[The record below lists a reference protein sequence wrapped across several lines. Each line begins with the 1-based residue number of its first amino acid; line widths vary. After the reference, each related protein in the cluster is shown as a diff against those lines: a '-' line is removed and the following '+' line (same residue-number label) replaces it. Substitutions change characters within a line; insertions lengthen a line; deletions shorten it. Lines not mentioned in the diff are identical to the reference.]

1 MLPRIKINYL
11 SGQLGTV
18 GTSPDGLVAIVA
30 GATAV
35 ASTFELGISYKLRKP
50 SELTAL
56 GVTEEN
62 NPALVHFVRDFYR
75 QAEEG
80 AEVVVYG
87 VDPAKTMTELLAKEE
102 GAVRKLIERH
112 SGALRSIFLS
122 SSAGDSEEATE
133 GLSPDVYTALPE
145 AQVLADWATTELY
158 APLFIV
164 IDGRGYT
171 GKNLRDLSKQ
181 NYNRVG
187 VLVGSTKQEDKGA
200 SLGILAGRIASI
212 PVQRN
217 AGRVRDGA
225 LKPETF
231 YLNGNPIEEV
241 QSEIIELY
249 EKRYI
254 TFRRYVGRTG
264 YFVAD
269 DNLATSPTDDYAQIA
284 NRRVIDKAYRLC
296 YDSLLDLMLDELEL
310 NEDGTLQAPIIKAW
324 EQKVEDAINRSM
336 TASGELSREDGEGC
350 RCVIDP
356 KQNVVATSKIELT
369 LKVRPHGYARYID
382 VALGFLVTASETDKK

>member
-122 SSAGDSEEATE
+122 SSAGDS
-133 GLSPDVYTALPE
+133 
-145 AQVLADWATTELY
+145 
-158 APLFIV
+158 
-164 IDGRGYT
+164 
-171 GKNLRDLSKQ
+171 
-181 NYNRVG
+181 
-187 VLVGSTKQEDKGA
+187 
-200 SLGILAGRIASI
+200 
-212 PVQRN
+212 
-217 AGRVRDGA
+217 
-225 LKPETF
+225 
-231 YLNGNPIEEV
+231 
-241 QSEIIELY
+241 
-249 EKRYI
+249 
-254 TFRRYVGRTG
+254 
-264 YFVAD
+264 
-269 DNLATSPTDDYAQIA
+269 
-284 NRRVIDKAYRLC
+284 
-296 YDSLLDLMLDELEL
+296 
-310 NEDGTLQAPIIKAW
+310 
-324 EQKVEDAINRSM
+324 
-336 TASGELSREDGEGC
+336 
-350 RCVIDP
+350 
-356 KQNVVATSKIELT
+356 
-369 LKVRPHGYARYID
+369 
-382 VALGFLVTASETDKK
+382 